1 MENIPYEI
9 IQMISYYLDPFDLIN
24 LRKLDHKYRNL
35 IDESFWKEY
44 LTVKFNVEMESPF
57 LQYATSPH
65 YWIAVNYPCRICW
78 KGSNSLL
85 YCYKHIKN
93 KEMYAYLRHS
103 YYSRYSKKAKISIRN
118 NISIRLSE
126 YKDEELKWHIKHL
139 DNRMIDMK
147 LDWKDEKYIFFD
159 LCIEC
164 WENARNRSCIHSF
177 CKKCCKCK
185 LCPVH

>member
-1 MENIPYEI
+1 MQHRHIIGLQLIIPVVFVGKAQIVCCIVINI
-9 IQMISYYLDPFDLIN
+9 L
-24 LRKLDHKYRNL
+24 KTK
-35 IDESFWKEY
+35 K
-44 LTVKFNVEMESPF
+44 
-57 LQYATSPH
+57 
-65 YWIAVNYPCRICW
+65 C
-78 KGSNSLL
+78 
-85 YCYKHIKN
+85 
-93 KEMYAYLRHS
+93 

-164 WENARNRSCIHSF
+164 WENTRNRSCIHSF